1 MNIRQVLPVG
11 VLIIIGTFGITNI
24 FSQSSIRTL
33 EESAGW
39 VAHTYQVKGLLKGL
53 EKTLVDA
60 ETGQR
65 GFIYSGQENFL
76 EPYNL
81 AQKTIDDDLEEL
93 KTQISDNPE
102 QIERLAKVTDL
113 IESKISELKETIKLK
128 RAGEEERLREL
139 VLSGLGKQIMEEF
152 RQKIDEMMVVED
164 ELLNERKTQAK
175 KDYQL
180 AITVLWSS
188 LIIVMIV
195 GVFIIFVINK
205 IAIQPIN
212 AVANLIATSANE
224 IAATVEQQERTA
236 SVQANSVN
244 ITTTTMDELDASS
257 RQSTEQANA
266 ANNTAQLALEAAEKG
281 NHAVRETFDAM
292 NNLKVK
298 VEAIAHQIFRLS
310 EQTNQI
316 GQISQMV
323 GDLANQ
329 TNILA
334 LNARVEA
341 ARGGENIQ
349 GFSIVAAEIKKLA
362 AQSQQSAAKI
372 RILVKEI
379 QDSIHLTVLVT
390 EEGTKTVELGIEI
403 TKITTEAFARITE
416 SVNNVVINNQ
426 QISLNIQQQANAIKP
441 VVEAMD
447 SINQGAKE
455 TALGISQTRTG
466 TENLKK
472 AAEQLKTIV

>member
-175 KDYQL
+175 R
-180 AITVLWSS
+180 
-188 LIIVMIV
+188 II
-195 GVFIIFVINK
+195 
-205 IAIQPIN
+205 
-212 AVANLIATSANE
+212 S
-224 IAATVEQQERTA
+224 
-236 SVQANSVN
+236 
-244 ITTTTMDELDASS
+244 
-257 RQSTEQANA
+257 
-266 ANNTAQLALEAAEKG
+266 
-281 NHAVRETFDAM
+281 
-292 NNLKVK
+292 
-298 VEAIAHQIFRLS
+298 
-310 EQTNQI
+310 
-316 GQISQMV
+316 
-323 GDLANQ
+323 
-329 TNILA
+329 
-334 LNARVEA
+334 
-341 ARGGENIQ
+341 
-349 GFSIVAAEIKKLA
+349 
-362 AQSQQSAAKI
+362 
-372 RILVKEI
+372 
-379 QDSIHLTVLVT
+379 
-390 EEGTKTVELGIEI
+390 
-403 TKITTEAFARITE
+403 
-416 SVNNVVINNQ
+416 
-426 QISLNIQQQANAIKP
+426 
-441 VVEAMD
+441 
-447 SINQGAKE
+447 
-455 TALGISQTRTG
+455 
-466 TENLKK
+466 
-472 AAEQLKTIV
+472 